1 MLMTGSDEDNNK
13 IDKTDESELER
24 RRKKREEELYD
35 IFYLFDKDRSG
46 YISDSELASVMM
58 QFGHLTEAD
67 VKIMI
72 AEADIDGDGQVKR
85 YEMENNLLHCS
96 WILLLPNDTNLIC
109 HFILTKV
116 AYKEFVH
123 MMSKPGDDVQEERKR
138 SSDIWN
144 YMMYNIKKNNWYC

>member
-1 MLMTGSDEDNNK
+1 MTGADEDNNK

-85 YEMENNLLHCS
+85 YEIQRIIYINLF
-96 WILLLPNDTNLIC
+96 T
-109 HFILTKV
+109 T
-116 AYKEFVH
+116 
-123 MMSKPGDDVQEERKR
+123 
-138 SSDIWN
+138 
-144 YMMYNIKKNNWYC
+144 

>member
-1 MLMTGSDEDNNK
+1 MTGADEDNNK

-46 YISDSELASVMM
+46 YISDSELASVMI

-72 AEADIDGDGQVKR
+72 AEADIDGDGQVKDIKCKIIT
-85 YEMENNLLHCS
+85 YIVLEIFLLQP
-96 WILLLPNDTNLIC
+96 IDTNLLC
-109 HFILTKV
+109 HVILTKV
-116 AYKEFVH
+116 AYKEFVR

-144 YMMYNIKKNNWYC
+144 YMMYNIKKK